1 MSIRTVVYWLIT
13 FVLAALFLFAGS
25 AKLTD
30 KVDAEMHATLVSWTN
45 GTHAPTN
52 THTPHTHIPDMPHT
66 NAHTTHCTAPSL
78 RIFRPMTSRLTSRT
92 ALRCVQVAASAHWPK
107 ALKPILNV
115 VEPLVAKVL
124 PNLKFTGEFLRQA
137 LGVSEVLSAVLLL
150 LGGVLASLANIVLIV
165 IMAGAVFAHLQLNE
179 PFVVPLVIAALLVVL
194 VALRSSAPAP
204 RASKK
209 KTN

>member
-1 MSIRTVVYWLIT
+1 M
-13 FVLAALFLFAGS
+13 
-25 AKLTD
+25 
-30 KVDAEMHATLVSWTN
+30 
-45 GTHAPTN
+45 
-52 THTPHTHIPDMPHT
+52 
-66 NAHTTHCTAPSL
+66 
-78 RIFRPMTSRLTSRT
+78 
-92 ALRCVQVAASAHWPK
+92 QVAASAHWPK
-107 ALKPILNV
+107 ALKPILSV

-165 IMAGAVFAHLQLNE
+165 IMAGAVFTHLQLNE
-179 PFVVPLVIAALLVVL
+179 PFVVPLVVAALLVVL